1 MKYITALA
9 IFFSF
14 TIYAENS
21 PQTKELFERLE
32 QAEVLEEKAP
42 IYTQIVKQTWQSE
55 PQIAEEYGHRG
66 LALHDKIHLPED
78 EAYLIAYLIRVY
90 VDRSDLDAAEVLIE
104 RGTQAANQTDNKKL
118 KANNLFYRALIY
130 YLQDRLVLALNAFLN
145 LEQVYIDQGRAS
157 NLGSV
162 YNNIGNAYLNL
173 GDLHNALEYFQKAL
187 PLQENGPN
195 PASYASIVMNIGR
208 VFFRLE
214 DYEQAESNYLIG
226 LSLIDRETYPRVYSE
241 AQGHLGKLYQATGK
255 YEEALHHF
263 KIGEEVALTSNNFGK
278 LFYSYIDQVML
289 ALESDDDTLL
299 VDVISKLNQ
308 LNSLELN
315 ENQKY
320 NLNYIRALYALEIE
334 DWENAEKSIDLVI
347 EDSTFESPYFSL
359 RDALALALKIKTAV
373 GKIDEAGEMLLESL
387 ALHERQSS
395 QNREGLIAQYAQL
408 YKLNQKEQELQS
420 LKQESLVRQNQLLQ
434 EQTERRQTLFVFI
447 VSSVVLV
454 ALMVL
459 IVQRYRNLSIQKSL
473 NEQLLTDKKQFF
485 ADISHE
491 LRTPL
496 TVFKL
501 KMEELEHNIADSPE
515 NTYRLLHE
523 RIDSFNYLIDDIS
536 MLAKSDQGELELNLE
551 NVDFSKF
558 ISGQLREYTSLIEEH
573 ELRFDTD
580 IQDIG
585 SGEMLTIDPH
595 RVKQVLDNLFSNVC
609 RYTDA
614 PGEVRFSAS
623 QTGKYFTL
631 VVEDSAPSIPSE
643 SLDKIFDRLYRF
655 DKSRSRKLGGSGL
668 GLSICKSIVEAHGG
682 SIAASK
688 SLLGGVCV
696 RIELP
701 R

>member
-21 PQTKELFERLE
+21 PQTKELFDRLE
-32 QAEVLEEKAP
+32 QAETLEETAP

-66 LALHDKIHLPED
+66 LALHDTIHLPED

-104 RGTQAANQTDNKKL
+104 RGTQAANQTDNEKL

-145 LEQVYIDQGRAS
+145 LEQVYIEQGRAS

-320 NLNYIRALYALEIE
+320 NFNYIRALYALEIE
-334 DWENAEKSIDLVI
+334 DWENAEESIDLVI
-347 EDSTFESPYFSL
+347 EESTFESPYFSL
-359 RDALALALKIKTAV
+359 RDALSLALKVKTAV

-408 YKLNQKEQELQS
+408 YKLNQKEQELQT

-496 TVFKL
+496 TV
-501 KMEELEHNIADSPE
+501 
-515 NTYRLLHE
+515 
-523 RIDSFNYLIDDIS
+523 
-536 MLAKSDQGELELNLE
+536 
-551 NVDFSKF
+551 
-558 ISGQLREYTSLIEEH
+558 
-573 ELRFDTD
+573 
-580 IQDIG
+580 
-585 SGEMLTIDPH
+585 
-595 RVKQVLDNLFSNVC
+595 
-609 RYTDA
+609 
-614 PGEVRFSAS
+614 
-623 QTGKYFTL
+623 
-631 VVEDSAPSIPSE
+631 
-643 SLDKIFDRLYRF
+643 
-655 DKSRSRKLGGSGL
+655 
-668 GLSICKSIVEAHGG
+668 LS
-682 SIAASK
+682 
-688 SLLGGVCV
+688 
-696 RIELP
+696 
-701 R
+701 